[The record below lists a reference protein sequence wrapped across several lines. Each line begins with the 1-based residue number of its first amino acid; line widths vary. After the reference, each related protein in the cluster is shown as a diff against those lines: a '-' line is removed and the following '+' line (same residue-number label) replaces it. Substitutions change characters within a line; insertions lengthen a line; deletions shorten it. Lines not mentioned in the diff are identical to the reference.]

1 MQKLHQ
7 KLHLQ
12 HHRHTGKLL
21 HHKHTSY
28 RGLLVVFVLAAGLM
42 LGVNALDHA
51 AADSL
56 LNIYGTAPVDVPVAP
71 AIIAAPKDGS
81 SVALPYTLVAG
92 SCPLV
97 SPQVVVAVDVDGV
110 RAGSAACDPDND
122 FSIPLELG
130 SGSHSLTAQV
140 YTITGEMG
148 ATSSPVHITYRA
160 PASLAPAQPDST
172 AAMGPLKLAADSPF
186 LYLGASRTVTW
197 TGTLAGDTQPH
208 HILIDWGDKTQDEY
222 TAQPGPLHFTH
233 HYGTL
238 QSYNVTI
245 FVSGTSDTAI
255 RAQYA
260 VAAYTSV
267 PVGTGITNSAGPVT
281 PGGLGDTFGDTPT
294 IFGLYGLFLSV
305 SAICAI
311 IWLEAKHH
319 ARHAEETLVFHLSGR
334 QV

>member
-1 MQKLHQ
+1 
-7 KLHLQ
+7 
-12 HHRHTGKLL
+12 
-21 HHKHTSY
+21 
-28 RGLLVVFVLAAGLM
+28 VVFVLAAGLM

-56 LNIYGTAPVDVPVAP
+56 LNIYGTAPVDIPVAP

-110 RAGSAACDPDND
+110 RAGSAICNPDND
-122 FSIPLELG
+122 FSMPLALG

-160 PASLAPAQPDST
+160 PTSLAAAQPGDAG
-172 AAMGPLKLAADSPF
+172 AAGPLKLAADSPF

-197 TGTLAGDTQPH
+197 AGTLAGDTQPH
-208 HILIDWGDKTQDEY
+208 HILVDWGDKTQDEY
-222 TAQPGPLHFTH
+222 TVQPGALHFTH
-233 HYGTL
+233 HYRTL
-238 QSYNVTI
+238 QSYDVTI
-245 FVSGTSDTAI
+245 FVSSASGTAV

-267 PVGTGITNSAGPVT
+267 PVGAGSTNSAEPAA
-281 PGGLGDTFGDTPT
+281 PRAFGDTPT
-294 IFGLYGLFLSV
+294 ILGLYGLFLSV

-334 QV
+334 QA